1 MGRFVV
7 WTSEID
13 SRLPRRYGRE
23 VPRNLAVESPKIGE
37 VVEAA
42 EALRMRIVKIER
54 DRLNPK
60 LAGLDENLRSYG
72 RLIVESK
79 YSKSKSLR
87 LIAQKIRE
95 FRKSRGRSKRKRK

>member
-23 VPRNLAVESPKIGE
+23 VPRNLAVEGPRIGE
-37 VVEAA
+37 IIDAA
-42 EALRMRIVKIER
+42 EALRMRIVKIEK
-54 DRLNPK
+54 DRLNPR
-60 LAGLDENLRSYG
+60 LAGLDENLRSRG
-72 RLIVESK
+72 RLIIESR

-95 FRKSRGRSKRKRK
+95 FRKSRERSKRKRK